1 MSSRARAPPARP
13 SAPPAKQA
21 APPAPVAAA
30 PSAVGSPGKFHTVF
44 AIQICNSFF
53 FQLIRFS
60 HHFLLFPS
68 TVQASQP
75 SMFQQ
80 MAATAGQC
88 SLSHNIP
95 QFIFGFIIWYSIRFL
110 CLLLGGVA
118 VGSAIGHTM
127 GHAMTGLFSGGSD
140 SQEAA
145 PGPVSQAAPI
155 QQEQQS
161 QGQCAWEI
169 SQFLKCS
176 QEQTDLTLC
185 QGFNEAMR
193 QCKERYAPYN

>member
-1 MSSRARAPPARP
+1 MSSRPAARP

-21 APPAPVAAA
+21 APPAPIAAA
-30 PSAVGSPGKFHTVF
+30 PSAVGSPGKFHTMF

-53 FQLIRFS
+53 FFKLIRFS
-60 HHFLLFPS
+60 HHFLLFSSQQFKQANHPCSNKWQLPPVSVHCS
-68 TVQASQP
+68 TI
-75 SMFQQ
+75 FH
-80 MAATAGQC
+80 
-88 SLSHNIP
+88 SLYSELSSDT
-95 QFIFGFIIWYSIRFL
+95 QFRFL

-145 PGPVSQAAPI
+145 PAPVSQAAPI

-176 QEQTDLTLC
+176 QEQNDLTLC